1 MITLKGIDKGKRT
14 IQEIIIKYFWNT
26 SIETITVDLG
36 PRIPREVIPDML
48 HNIARFFELLI

>member
-14 IQEIIIKYFWNT
+14 IAEIIIEYFWKT
-26 SIETITVDLG
+26 SSVETITVDLG

-48 HNIARFFELLI
+48 HNIAKFFEL